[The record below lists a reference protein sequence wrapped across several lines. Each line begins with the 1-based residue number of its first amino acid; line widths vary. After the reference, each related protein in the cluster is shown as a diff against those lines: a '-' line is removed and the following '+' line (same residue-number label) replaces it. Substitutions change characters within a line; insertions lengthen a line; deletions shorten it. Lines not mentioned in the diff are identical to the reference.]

1 MMIKISPADFGRQA
15 AWINASNQPCAKV
28 DAEAANIAI
37 IVENCR
43 RRKGGWPTSP
53 KAAKEVLET
62 RLFFVDFY
70 CFSAKFCI
78 FDKGGPMAKLTHDFF
93 NGDTAAIAQALL
105 GKYLVRSR
113 NGELLAGRITET
125 EAYVGRCDK
134 ACHAYNYRR
143 TPRTETLFMA
153 PGHAYIYFIYGMYH
167 CLNFVTEPEGEP
179 SAVLLRG
186 LEPAAGAETMKRLRF
201 GNAPMNAYRRKNF
214 LNGPGKVCK
223 ALDLTTAQNKLDL
236 EGDVLFLCDSMA
248 DVGLT
253 DPVTGPE
260 HICAGPR
267 IGVDYAEEAKDF
279 PWRFWLEKEN

>member
-1 MMIKISPADFGRQA
+1 
-15 AWINASNQPCAKV
+15 
-28 DAEAANIAI
+28 
-37 IVENCR
+37 
-43 RRKGGWPTSP
+43 
-53 KAAKEVLET
+53 
-62 RLFFVDFY
+62 
-70 CFSAKFCI
+70 
-78 FDKGGPMAKLTHDFF
+78 MAKLTHDFF
-93 NGDTAAIAQALL
+93 NGDTVAIAQALL
-105 GKYLVRSR
+105 GKYLVRNR

-153 PGHAYIYFIYGMYH
+153 PGHAYIYFIYGMNH
-167 CLNFVTEPEGEP
+167 CLN
-179 SAVLLRG
+179 
-186 LEPAAGAETMKRLRF
+186 
-201 GNAPMNAYRRKNF
+201 RRKNF